1 VKEELPKKKS
11 SLPLRQAKRSRQSLD
26 GQVLE
31 EIFPLVVLW
40 KGKVYT
46 TKQVEVYAVKEGDD
60 WLAITFVTRF
70 F

>member
-31 EIFPLVVLW
+31 ETLPSVGLW
-40 KGKVYT
+40 KGKVYA
-46 TKQVEVYAVKEGDD
+46 TKQVEVYAAK
-60 WLAITFVTRF
+60 LAITFVTRF